1 MKIDLSKPGA
11 LAVAMLDA
19 IVQMSDRAE
28 ALGGATSISGV
39 AALNTMQ
46 KSIQRNKLRMRHA
59 IEKARKE
66 ALDDNQKVD

>member
-1 MKIDLSKPGA
+1 MQVDLTKPGEIA
-11 LAVAMLDA
+11 IAMLDA

-46 KSIQRNKLRMRHA
+46 KSIQKNKLRMRHA

-66 ALDDNQKVD
+66 MLDVNQKVD